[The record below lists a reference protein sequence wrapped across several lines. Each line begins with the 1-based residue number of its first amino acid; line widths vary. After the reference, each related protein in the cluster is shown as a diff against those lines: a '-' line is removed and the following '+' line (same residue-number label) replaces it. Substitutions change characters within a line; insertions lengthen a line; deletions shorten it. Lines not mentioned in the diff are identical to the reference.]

1 MTPQRLFQ
9 ILVIIGAVCV
19 VMAAAAHAAFAP
31 IVQPRVMAGL
41 FCNTKEQLRSVV
53 QNGRGSMEAF
63 NAAMTVV
70 NKEIPVCILHE
81 RSRVLVS
88 SMQFVSQDDYDG
100 EVLYLY
106 EATAEGFVFGNV
118 PVKVEPV
125 KLYVYMQ
132 GPLDPSHKT
141 GGA

>member
-1 MTPQRLFQ
+1 MRYLLIVLALF
-9 ILVIIGAVCV
+9 ATT
-19 VMAAAAHAAFAP
+19 AFAP

-70 NKEIPVCILHE
+70 NAETPVCILHE
-81 RSRVLVS
+81 NSRVLVS
-88 SMQFVSQDDYDG
+88 SMQFISMDDYDG

-118 PVKVEPV
+118 PVKVAPV
-125 KLYVYMQ
+125 TLVVYMMQ
-132 GPLDPSHKT
+132 PLDPSHKT